1 MANQDRSRL
10 AGRYRY
16 IVADLRTGQVHAELP
31 LRDVTF
37 SSVLN
42 DAGEFQGQ
50 LMLGDPRIAVH
61 EPEFLTR
68 PAHTALYVER
78 DGVVVWGGIIWT
90 SKYSSA
96 SRAIEIGA
104 AGFLSYFDH
113 RRVLP
118 SDFDPSKGN
127 LADITVTYTDVDQT
141 EIARSLIATAQ
152 GHPRGDIRIQS
163 DPYATSQIR
172 RTITY
177 PGRELKSVG
186 DALRELSNLENGP
199 DFVFDVIYGGEGR
212 HLVHRLRVGTPELGQ
227 QGTPHVWE
235 FGGNL
240 IEYAWPRD
248 GSSMATRVFALGDEN
263 EEGQQ
268 VGIAQD
274 NSTARPLLET
284 EVSLVNMSDVQLLQS
299 HARSALAAAV
309 DPVVLPELIVRG
321 DRDPMLGSYSVGDHA
336 LIVVRDDFFPFGT
349 QFRVRIV
356 ALEVTPGDD
365 AGEEKVQLTVS
376 PISGGQS

>member
-1 MANQDRSRL
+1 MANQNT
-10 AGRYRY
+10 ARYRY

-31 LRDVTF
+31 LRDVSF

-42 DAGEFQGQ
+42 DAGEFQGR
-50 LMLGDPRIAVH
+50 LVLGDPRIAVR

-78 DGVVVWGGIIWT
+78 DGVLVWGGIVWT

-96 SRAIEIGA
+96 GRAIEIGA

-118 SDFDPSKGN
+118 KDFDPATGD
-127 LADITVTYTDVDQT
+127 LASIAVTYTNVDQT
-141 EIARSLIATAQ
+141 EIARNLVATAQ
-152 GHPRGDIRIQS
+152 GHPRGDIRVQS
-163 DPYATSQIR
+163 DPSVTSGIP
-172 RTITY
+172 RTIGY

-186 DALRELSNLENGP
+186 DALRELSNLESGP
-199 DFVFDVIYGGEGR
+199 DFAFDVGYGEGGHAVR
-212 HLVHRLRVGTPELGQ
+212 RLRIGTPELGQ
-227 QGTPHVWE
+227 RGTPHVWE

-274 NSTARPLLET
+274 GSPTRLLLET
-284 EVSLVNMSDVQLLQS
+284 EVSLVNLSDPGLLRSQ
-299 HARSALAAAV
+299 ARSALAAAV
-309 DPVVLPELIVRG
+309 DPVVLPELVVRG
-321 DRDPMLGSYSVGDHA
+321 DLDPVLGSYSVGDQA
-336 LIVVRDDFFPFGT
+336 LIVVRDDFFPLGT

-376 PISGGQS
+376 PISGGPS